1 MPYGTVPRSRLPKT
15 DQLVQFGR
23 PTGIT
28 TLYSKGYD
36 HIKHY
41 SMISVCYVE
50 ALMVVTNQLID

>member
-1 MPYGTVPRSRLPKT
+1 MVQYGVPSPKT
-15 DQLVQFGR
+15 DQLVQFG